1 MLSSPSILSLRLAD
15 HVRACRI
22 GEQML
27 FLDLR
32 RSKFFAVGGPR
43 VAALSTLI
51 GEGSVDADTQ
61 DMQADSPA
69 QAWIRPLC
77 RQELLTSDPAPATPG
92 RPQAFVE
99 ALSSLNVE
107 DANHAAGVD
116 WRHLARLWRATLVA
130 SSWLRRLSLDEI
142 ADRVATLRRRHSGG
156 CAPAL
161 ANGLLDAVATYER
174 LRPFALT
181 SHDRCL
187 YDSLTL
193 IHFLAAQGLFP
204 KWVIGVRVHPFG
216 AHSWVQSGSV
226 VLNDLAE
233 RVRHYQPVLVV

>member
-1 MLSSPSILSLRLAD
+1 MLSSPSIPSLRLAD

-22 GEQML
+22 GEQMI

-51 GEGSVDADTQ
+51 GEGSGDADTQ
-61 DMQADSPA
+61 DMASDSTA
-69 QAWIRPLC
+69 QDWIRPLR
-77 RQELLTSDPAPATPG
+77 RQNLLTSDSAAASRG
-92 RPQAFVE
+92 RPPAVAE

-107 DANHAAGVD
+107 DARHAAGVD
-116 WRHLARLWRATLVA
+116 WRHLARLWRSTLVA
-130 SSWLRRLSLDEI
+130 SLWLRRLSLDEI
-142 ADRVATLRRRHSGG
+142 ADRVATLRRRHSEEN
-156 CAPAL
+156 APNI
-161 ANGLLDAVATYER
+161 ANGLLDAVAMYGR

-193 IHFLAAQGLFP
+193 VHFLAAQGLFP
-204 KWVIGVRVHPFG
+204 KWVIGVRVHPFA

>member
-1 MLSSPSILSLRLAD
+1 MLSSPSISSLRLAD

-22 GEQML
+22 GEQMIL
-27 FLDLR
+27 LDLR
-32 RSKFFAVGGPR
+32 RSKFFAVAGPR

-51 GEGSVDADTQ
+51 GEGSVNADTQ
-61 DMQADSPA
+61 DMASDSTA
-69 QAWIRPLC
+69 QDWIRPLR
-77 RQELLTSDPAPATPG
+77 RQNLLTSDPRAAPRG
-92 RPQAFVE
+92 RPRAVAE

-107 DANHAAGVD
+107 DASHAAGVD
-116 WRHLARLWRATLVA
+116 WRHLARLWRSTLVA
-130 SSWLRRLSLDEI
+130 SLWLRRLSLDEI
-142 ADRVATLRRRHSGG
+142 ADRVATIRRRHSEGY
-156 CAPAL
+156 APAF

-187 YDSLTL
+187 HDSLTL